1 MTEKKNKSAIQ
12 RRLIPTYIF
21 LIIVS
26 FISVFPLYWMIS
38 AATNTTT
45 DVSRGRILPGTY
57 FMEKTMLRRVM
68 VGLTILVIALGV
80 ANVVRANVSSKGSCS
95 FKSSVSAAEISE

>member
-1 MTEKKNKSAIQ
+1 MTVFQPCLQRQTYKGKNE
-12 RRLIPTYIF
+12 
-21 LIIVS
+21 
-26 FISVFPLYWMIS
+26 M
-38 AATNTTT
+38 
-45 DVSRGRILPGTY
+45 GGTY

-80 ANVVRANVSSKGSCS
+80 ANVVRANVSSKGICS

>member
-1 MTEKKNKSAIQ
+1 MSITDDSFQPCLQRQTYKGKNE
-12 RRLIPTYIF
+12 
-21 LIIVS
+21 
-26 FISVFPLYWMIS
+26 M
-38 AATNTTT
+38 
-45 DVSRGRILPGTY
+45 GGTY

>member
-1 MTEKKNKSAIQ
+1 MTVFQPCLQRQTYKGKNE
-12 RRLIPTYIF
+12 
-21 LIIVS
+21 
-26 FISVFPLYWMIS
+26 M
-38 AATNTTT
+38 
-45 DVSRGRILPGTY
+45 GGTY

-80 ANVVRANVSSKGSCS
+80 ANVANVVRANVSSKGSCS

>member
-1 MTEKKNKSAIQ
+1 MMELSVTVGLRVLALYLSQAKRKLM
-12 RRLIPTYIF
+12 RLTKY
-21 LIIVS
+21 
-26 FISVFPLYWMIS
+26 
-38 AATNTTT
+38 
-45 DVSRGRILPGTY
+45 R
-57 FMEKTMLRRVM
+57 M

>member
-1 MTEKKNKSAIQ
+1 M
-12 RRLIPTYIF
+12 
-21 LIIVS
+21 
-26 FISVFPLYWMIS
+26 
-38 AATNTTT
+38 
-45 DVSRGRILPGTY
+45 GGTY

>member
-1 MTEKKNKSAIQ
+1 MTVFQPCLQRQTYKGKNE
-12 RRLIPTYIF
+12 
-21 LIIVS
+21 
-26 FISVFPLYWMIS
+26 M
-38 AATNTTT
+38 
-45 DVSRGRILPGTY
+45 GGTY

-80 ANVVRANVSSKGSCS
+80 ANVSSKGSCS

>member
-1 MTEKKNKSAIQ
+1 MTVFQPCLQRQTYKGKNE
-12 RRLIPTYIF
+12 
-21 LIIVS
+21 
-26 FISVFPLYWMIS
+26 M
-38 AATNTTT
+38 
-45 DVSRGRILPGTY
+45 GGTY

-80 ANVVRANVSSKGSCS
+80 ANVVRANISSKGNNS

>member
-1 MTEKKNKSAIQ
+1 MTVFQPCLQRQTYKGKNE
-12 RRLIPTYIF
+12 
-21 LIIVS
+21 
-26 FISVFPLYWMIS
+26 M
-38 AATNTTT
+38 
-45 DVSRGRILPGTY
+45 GGTY

-95 FKSSVSAAEISE
+95 FKSSVSE

>member
-1 MTEKKNKSAIQ
+1 MTVFQPCLQRQTYKGKNE
-12 RRLIPTYIF
+12 
-21 LIIVS
+21 
-26 FISVFPLYWMIS
+26 M
-38 AATNTTT
+38 
-45 DVSRGRILPGTY
+45 GGTY

-95 FKSSVSAAEISE
+95 FKSSVSVAEISE

>member
-1 MTEKKNKSAIQ
+1 MTVFQPCLQRQTYKGKNE
-12 RRLIPTYIF
+12 
-21 LIIVS
+21 
-26 FISVFPLYWMIS
+26 M
-38 AATNTTT
+38 
-45 DVSRGRILPGTY
+45 GGTY

-95 FKSSVSAAEISE
+95 FKSRVSAAEISE

>member
-1 MTEKKNKSAIQ
+1 MTVFQPCLQRQTYKGKNE
-12 RRLIPTYIF
+12 
-21 LIIVS
+21 
-26 FISVFPLYWMIS
+26 M
-38 AATNTTT
+38 
-45 DVSRGRILPGTY
+45 GGTY

-80 ANVVRANVSSKGSCS
+80 ANVVRANVSSKGNCS

>member
-1 MTEKKNKSAIQ
+1 MTVFQPCLQRQTYKGKNE
-12 RRLIPTYIF
+12 
-21 LIIVS
+21 
-26 FISVFPLYWMIS
+26 M
-38 AATNTTT
+38 
-45 DVSRGRILPGTY
+45 GGTY

-95 FKSSVSAAEISE
+95 FKSNVSAAEISE

>member
-1 MTEKKNKSAIQ
+1 MTVFQPCLQRQTYKGKNE
-12 RRLIPTYIF
+12 
-21 LIIVS
+21 
-26 FISVFPLYWMIS
+26 M
-38 AATNTTT
+38 
-45 DVSRGRILPGTY
+45 GGTY

-95 FKSSVSAAEISE
+95 FKSSVSAAEISG

>member
-1 MTEKKNKSAIQ
+1 MTVFQPYLQRQTYKGKNE
-12 RRLIPTYIF
+12 
-21 LIIVS
+21 
-26 FISVFPLYWMIS
+26 M
-38 AATNTTT
+38 
-45 DVSRGRILPGTY
+45 GGTY

-95 FKSSVSAAEISE
+95 FKSSVSAAESSE

>member
-1 MTEKKNKSAIQ
+1 MTVFQPCLQRQTYKGKNE
-12 RRLIPTYIF
+12 
-21 LIIVS
+21 
-26 FISVFPLYWMIS
+26 M
-38 AATNTTT
+38 
-45 DVSRGRILPGTY
+45 GGTY

>member
-1 MTEKKNKSAIQ
+1 MTVFQPCLQRQTYKGKNE
-12 RRLIPTYIF
+12 
-21 LIIVS
+21 
-26 FISVFPLYWMIS
+26 M
-38 AATNTTT
+38 
-45 DVSRGRILPGTY
+45 GGTY

-95 FKSSVSAAEISE
+95 FKGSVSAAEISE

>member
-1 MTEKKNKSAIQ
+1 MTVFQPCLQRQTYKGKNE
-12 RRLIPTYIF
+12 
-21 LIIVS
+21 
-26 FISVFPLYWMIS
+26 M
-38 AATNTTT
+38 
-45 DVSRGRILPGTY
+45 GGTY

-95 FKSSVSAAEISE
+95 FKSSVSAAESSE

>member
-1 MTEKKNKSAIQ
+1 MTVFQQCLQRQTYKGKNE
-12 RRLIPTYIF
+12 
-21 LIIVS
+21 
-26 FISVFPLYWMIS
+26 M
-38 AATNTTT
+38 
-45 DVSRGRILPGTY
+45 GGTY

>member
-1 MTEKKNKSAIQ
+1 MTVFQPCLQRQTYKGKNE
-12 RRLIPTYIF
+12 
-21 LIIVS
+21 
-26 FISVFPLYWMIS
+26 M
-38 AATNTTT
+38 
-45 DVSRGRILPGTY
+45 GGTY

-95 FKSSVSAAEISE
+95 FKSSVSAAEVLE

>member
-1 MTEKKNKSAIQ
+1 MTVFQPYLQRQTYKGKNE
-12 RRLIPTYIF
+12 
-21 LIIVS
+21 
-26 FISVFPLYWMIS
+26 M
-38 AATNTTT
+38 
-45 DVSRGRILPGTY
+45 GGTY

-80 ANVVRANVSSKGSCS
+80 ANVVRANISSKGNNS